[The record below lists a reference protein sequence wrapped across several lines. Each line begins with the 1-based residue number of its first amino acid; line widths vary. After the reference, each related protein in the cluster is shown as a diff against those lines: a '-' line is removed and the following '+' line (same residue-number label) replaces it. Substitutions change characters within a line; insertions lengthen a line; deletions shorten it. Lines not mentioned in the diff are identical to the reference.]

1 MENKL
6 EKYSSNIEQNYWEGK
21 GVYQAELDRLTK
33 KFMPTSGRAR
43 NYIGEVIRAIN
54 RLYYEFCNNGN
65 CNALDCE
72 TIPGEWVECS
82 RCAGVGYTE
91 EEYDDGEVCAEEC
104 PDCGGDGGY
113 YEEDEE
119 EYSLNKFFG
128 NFIELLN
135 QFFSERNAS
144 DGIVALNGVKS
155 IIENQYAPIAVNIHT
170 YDSLIDNVVWLVLQE
185 EDNES
190 PIPSWYENN

>member
-33 KFMPTSGRAR
+33 KFMPASGRAR

-65 CNALDCE
+65 CNALNSE
-72 TIPGEWVECS
+72 IIPGEWVEC
-82 RCAGVGYTE
+82 
-91 EEYDDGEVCAEEC
+91 EYCRGEGCSYCDD
-104 PDCGGDGGY
+104 DGGY
-113 YEEDEE
+113 YEEDDY
-119 EYSLNKFFG
+119 EYSVDKFFD
-128 NFIELLN
+128 NFLELLN
-135 QFFSERNAS
+135 QFISERNAS

-155 IIENQYAPIAVNIHT
+155 IIENQFSTSKENIHT
-170 YDSLIDNVVWLVLQE
+170 YDSLIDIVVWLVLQE